1 MKKPIIQI
9 IRKSNDKYQIIKSLK
24 QNRKKRNAFKEIY
37 IEGIESIKQAI
48 SANIL
53 VKKVIFADY
62 DKLSNWSKE
71 IIGKIYYEE
80 LIQLESGLYKD
91 LSDKSDPAEL
101 IITIKYEKIKIDE
114 IELKPNPFILIFD
127 RPSDNGNLGSLIRSA
142 N

>member
-48 SANIL
+48 SANVL

-62 DKLSNWSKE
+62 DKLSNWAKE
-71 IIGKIYYEE
+71 IIGKMHYEE

-91 LSDKSDPAEL
+91 LSDKTDPSEL
-101 IITIKYEKIKIDE
+101 IITIKYEKIKIEE